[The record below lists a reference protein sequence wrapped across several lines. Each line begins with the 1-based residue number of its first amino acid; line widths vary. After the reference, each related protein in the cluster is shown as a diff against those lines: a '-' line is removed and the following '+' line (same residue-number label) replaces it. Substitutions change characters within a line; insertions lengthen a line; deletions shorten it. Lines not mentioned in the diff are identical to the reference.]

1 MITQSVNSSMVEELG
16 YNSSKQELTVK
27 FKNGTA
33 YTYAGV
39 ESTVFE
45 VVANAESVGKAF
57 NSEVRGK
64 YEMVKS

>member
-1 MITQSVNSSMVEELG
+1 MITKEVNSSLVEELG
-16 YNSSKQELTVK
+16 YNSSLKELTVK
-27 FKNGTA
+27 FKNGSA

-57 NSEVRGK
+57 NAEVRGK